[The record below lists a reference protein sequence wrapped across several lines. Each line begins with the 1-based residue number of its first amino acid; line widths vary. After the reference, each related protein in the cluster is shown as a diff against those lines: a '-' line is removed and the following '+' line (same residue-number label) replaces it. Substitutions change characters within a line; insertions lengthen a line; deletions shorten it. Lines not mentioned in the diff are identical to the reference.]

1 MEQKLEDNNKIS
13 ELKNEIKKLTKS
25 NIEFSG
31 LPTLFQD
38 IEKKDNKVRTFAP
51 ADIDKEID
59 EKNEYLNI
67 NLSDINNLFDT
78 VKKNIEKKSIIDI
91 GDNKTINFNDI
102 IDFSKDI
109 IDGKINNFNKEKKYN
124 EKFKDIEKNLEIKK
138 KKTNDIKLYIF
149 YLNQLKGILFTPKKS
164 SGTPT
169 KIPQIV
175 RKRDNK
181 VRTFAPKDFK
191 KSSDTPTK
199 VPQIIKRK
207 IVYQNIMKNQIG

>member
-138 KKTNDIKLYIF
+138 KKLMI
-149 YLNQLKGILFTPKKS
+149 
-164 SGTPT
+164 
-169 KIPQIV
+169 
-175 RKRDNK
+175 
-181 VRTFAPKDFK
+181 
-191 KSSDTPTK
+191 
-199 VPQIIKRK
+199 
-207 IVYQNIMKNQIG
+207 